1 MFELLHQYFDHELL
15 LPWQWLIITGEPS
28 FGKLIDEYLHDFDI
42 FHLAH
47 ATELLHYID
56 SKYLSVEL
64 GGNRPVDMNT
74 WMVVQQNVDAFT
86 LRFGGK
92 KFLYPQFFYLSAT
105 KCSKRV
111 GSFVKIL
118 NKEDISLH
126 KNRDTIREV
135 IWLQWRPINPQNFPL
150 YPFHNRYTFY
160 CRWLKGI
167 EESTEG

>member
-1 MFELLHQYFDHELL
+1 MLNVK
-15 LPWQWLIITGEPS
+15 IIQQKPPKIILGEPS

-86 LRFGGK
+86 LRFGIGK
-92 KFLYPQFFYLSAT
+92 ISSFFVTNSCL
-105 KCSKRV
+105 
-111 GSFVKIL
+111 
-118 NKEDISLH
+118 
-126 KNRDTIREV
+126 
-135 IWLQWRPINPQNFPL
+135 LQCN
-150 YPFHNRYTFY
+150 
-160 CRWLKGI
+160 
-167 EESTEG
+167 